1 MAAKIDPVSN
11 ETLMERGVRLKV
23 DHIPMRQKG
32 FPPG

>member
-1 MAAKIDPVSN
+1 MAAKYDPVSN
-11 ETLMERGVRLKV
+11 ETLMERGACLKV